1 MRKLTKSTIVAG
13 AALAAAIGFSTSPAS
28 AAGTWTV
35 TGGGA
40 FTAIATNPILTDTNT
55 GTQLKCTKSNAGGTA
70 PNGTGLSGTAIASI
84 SSVTWT
90 SCSGPAGITF
100 GVTAQGLPWKL
111 NATSYVAATGTT
123 TGTLTGVK
131 AHISGLCNADFNG
144 PTSGSTATLTGTY
157 VNSTHT
163 LTISGG
169 NLKAYNVSGICL
181 GLINNGDSATY
192 SANYVV
198 TPSTLKITS
207 P

>member
-13 AALAAAIGFSTSPAS
+13 AALAAAVGFSTAPAS

-35 TGGGA
+35 TGGGS
-40 FTAIATNPILTDTNT
+40 FTAVATSPILTDTNT
-55 GTQLKCTKSNAGGTA
+55 GTQLKCTRSNAAGSA
-70 PNGTGLSGTAIASI
+70 ANGTGLSGAAIASI

-90 SCSGPAGITF
+90 SCSGPAGISF
-100 GVTAQGLPWKL
+100 AVTAQGLPWKL
-111 NATSYVAATGTT
+111 NAASYSAGTT
-123 TGTLTGVK
+123 TGTITGVK

-144 PTSGSTATLTGTY
+144 PTLGSTATLTGKY
-157 VNSTHT
+157 VNSTHV
-163 LTISGG
+163 LTVSGG

-192 SANYVV
+192 SANYVLS
-198 TPSTLKITS
+198 PATLQITS

>member
-1 MRKLTKSTIVAG
+1 VRKLTKSTIVAG
-13 AALAAAIGFSTSPAS
+13 AALAAAVGFSTSPAS

-40 FTAIATNPILTDTNT
+40 FTAVATNPILTDTNT
-55 GTQLKCTKSNAGGTA
+55 GTQLKCTKSNAAGTA

-100 GVTAQGLPWKL
+100 TVTAQGLPWKL
-111 NATSYVAATGTT
+111 NAASYSGGVT

-131 AHISGLCNADFNG
+131 AHISGLCNADFQG
-144 PTSGSTATLTGTY
+144 PTAGSTATLTGKYT
-157 VNSTHT
+157 NSTHT

-198 TPSTLKITS
+198 SPSTLQITS